1 MGAGKLS
8 DTCAGGEALDEAG
21 ADPQQASTP
30 ALCIGVAAAVGA
42 VVYPVLALAAMEDA
56 SANDIIF
63 FYSDEAPGAYINR
76 CGLLLLLLN
85 KVSNE
90 RWSY

>member
-8 DTCAGGEALDEAG
+8 ATCAGGKALDEAG
-21 ADPQQASTP
+21 ADPQQVSTP
-30 ALCIGVAAAVGA
+30 ALCVGVAAAVGA
-42 VVYPVLALAAMEDA
+42 VLYPVLALAAMEDA
-56 SANDIIF
+56 SAHDIVF
-63 FYSDEAPGAYINR
+63 LYSDEAPGVYIDW
-76 CGLLLLLLN
+76 CGVIG